1 MKKIVITLLAL
12 ITLLACISC
21 DKSNDTPEQ
30 TDDTPPYQEMFLS
43 YDDIIDTLLDMSK
56 NGCLDLYENRSA
68 LFSERESKI
77 YSELRNLAD
86 TTYGSVCYTIRDV
99 NKDGTDELIFTSAD
113 PYHMLNLLTLKD
125 NKPVMLDFFWSGTNN
140 HVGSIDENG
149 VVYKEAYGKGD
160 NYHYYIKEII
170 AGELVGLEF
179 GVLDRDIDDA
189 EVEYYKDENGTY
201 TVIPESE
208 FYEIREQYDHVF
220 SKRYASNYILGLG
233 PYTKLIEASPDY
245 KIIDYGEDDNGN
257 QKIICEFYDENGNL
271 VNEKV
276 LNEHIYVLKNG
287 SSLAIGSAY
296 DSIDFFFYDPQS
308 NTFSEYFE
316 HTCDY
321 SEDKVAY
328 IKDNKLIIQNIFD
341 STVFYEEY
349 PEISSYIR
357 AHFSP
362 DGKSF
367 EINYKIE
374 GEPKPATKA
383 ICFEDLPIIV
393 TEKLCYVRS
402 SPSIY
407 DDNVIYLSSSNPAYM
422 RPATKDTAR
431 LVKAEAIEGGEYPS
445 DNGTRNDWYEIIYHG
460 RICYVTADSFFV
472 STYNAEHGIN

>member
-1 MKKIVITLLAL
+1 MKKIVIILLAL

-160 NYHYYIKEII
+160 NYHYYVKEII

-201 TVIPESE
+201 TVILESE

-257 QKIICEFYDENGNL
+257 QKIICEFYD
-271 VNEKV
+271 
-276 LNEHIYVLKNG
+276 KNG
-287 SSLAIGSAY
+287 GVIYRITPDMLGLFHNAPEAIKGDLLFNMLLADGSIKTPEDAKK
-296 DSIDFFFYDPQS
+296 DRELEHDPMKGASADGKDLKPVVKETEPEPKQAKG
-308 NTFSEYFE
+308 TKTRAETKPE
-316 HTCDY
+316 VKPA
-321 SEDKVAY
+321 EDKPAE
-328 IKDNKLIIQNIFD
+328 
-341 STVFYEEY
+341 T
-349 PEISSYIR
+349 
-357 AHFSP
+357 
-362 DGKSF
+362 
-367 EINYKIE
+367 
-374 GEPKPATKA
+374 EPKK
-383 ICFEDLPIIV
+383 
-393 TEKLCYVRS
+393 
-402 SPSIY
+402 
-407 DDNVIYLSSSNPAYM
+407 
-422 RPATKDTAR
+422 
-431 LVKAEAIEGGEYPS
+431 
-445 DNGTRNDWYEIIYHG
+445 
-460 RICYVTADSFFV
+460 
-472 STYNAEHGIN
+472 